1 MCLSVQ
7 QEIVD
12 ETDIYEDVNTGLRR
26 GGPRVDVANF
36 LAMFEHKLNHFQV
49 WISSSSHAQHCPTPK
64 QSQSQLLLR
73 CMSQNLGSCS

>member
-1 MCLSVQ
+1 MK

-49 WISSSSHAQHCPTPK
+49 TRDGYCKKLYAIIITTSFDS
-64 QSQSQLLLR
+64 
-73 CMSQNLGSCS
+73 

>member
-1 MCLSVQ
+1 MFDSQFRILQ

-49 WISSSSHAQHCPTPK
+49 TYLEDSPFSLVS
-64 QSQSQLLLR
+64 
-73 CMSQNLGSCS
+73 

>member
-1 MCLSVQ
+1 MQ

-12 ETDIYEDVNTGLRR
+12 ETDIFEDVNTGLRR

-49 WISSSSHAQHCPTPK
+49 CTLVLVFAEFRGELLSIHLDASNIFPYPTY
-64 QSQSQLLLR
+64 
-73 CMSQNLGSCS
+73 M